1 MFLPDSVK
9 KCIERLESAGYR
21 GYVVGGCVRDALLG
35 LSPKDYDLC
44 TDALPEKIG
53 EIFSDCTQNRSG
65 EKHGTVGVSFLGDYL
80 EITTFRTEGGYADG
94 RHPDWVRFVPSIEQ
108 DLSRRD
114 FTVNA
119 MAYHPET
126 GYVDPFGGREDL
138 KNRVLRTVNDPKE
151 RFREDALRI
160 LRGVRFGVTYRLTP
174 QESTRKAMS
183 ELAHTMDKLARERV
197 FAELCK
203 LLPAVTAADL
213 LEYEDILTQV
223 IPELKPL
230 VGFDQRSPHHKYDI
244 YTHTAY
250 VVQAVSADLALRW
263 AALLHDT
270 GKPASFYLDETGRG
284 HFPGHAKAGAMIAEQ
299 VLTRLKAP
307 TALRRQVVLLVE
319 KHMVPFSEE
328 KYLLRRRL
336 GKYGEQCVGQLLQ
349 LQEAD
354 YCSKGVT
361 GEPANFSRIRE
372 VLEEIAR
379 EDACLT
385 VQDLKVTGTD
395 LLEAGFAPGPELGRC
410 LKELLELVQSDRLPN
425 EKEALLE
432 HIRRSGKE
440 E

>member
-1 MFLPDSVK
+1 MFLPESVK

-21 GYVVGGCVRDALLG
+21 GYVVGGCVRDAFLG
-35 LSPKDYDLC
+35 LTPKDYDLC

-65 EKHGTVGVSFLGDYL
+65 EKHGTVGVSFQGDYL

-94 RHPDWVRFVPSIEQ
+94 RHPDWVRFVPGIEE

-138 KNRVLRTVNDPKE
+138 KNRVLRTVNDPE
-151 RFREDALRI
+151 ARFREDALRI
-160 LRGVRFGVTYRLTP
+160 LRGVRFAVTYRLTP
-174 QESTRKAMS
+174 LKSTRKAMS

-203 LLPAVTAADL
+203 LLPAVTAEDL
-213 LEYEDILTQV
+213 LEYRDILTQV
-223 IPELKPL
+223 IPELESL
-230 VGFDQRSPHHKYDI
+230 AGFDQHSPHHKYDI
-244 YTHTAY
+244 YTHTAH
-250 VVQAVSADLALRW
+250 VVQAVPADLTLRW

-270 GKPASFYLDETGRG
+270 GKPASFYLDDTGRG
-284 HFPGHAKAGAMIAEQ
+284 HFPGHAEAGAAVAEQ

-307 TALRRQVVLLVE
+307 TALRRQVVFLVE
-319 KHMVPFSEE
+319 KHMTPFTEE

-336 GKYGEQCVGQLLQ
+336 GKYGQEGVNQLLQ

-354 YCSKGVT
+354 YGSKGVT
-361 GEPANFSRIRE
+361 GDTVDFSRIRE

-379 EDACLT
+379 EDACLRIK
-385 VQDLKVTGTD
+385 DLQVTGND
-395 LLEAGFAPGPELGRC
+395 LLDAGFAPGPELGRC

-425 EKEALLE
+425 EKGALLE
-432 HIRRSGKE
+432 YVRRRGKE
-440 E
+440 A